1 MYCDSDNG
9 GDPNDGKSTTGL
21 IARMHAIPILTKSSL
36 QRMNAKSSTNA
47 EIIALCDAVEEIV
60 YIKNLTEEIG
70 MKINPTIRVD
80 NQPAID
86 TMINQKMVKGNKHI
100 MNRYYFV
107 KDYYKKGIINLKY
120 IPTKDNL
127 ADIFTKPLKKDSF
140 EYIRNK
146 IMGIETQTKKE

>member
-1 MYCDSDNG
+1 M
-9 GDPNDGKSTTGL
+9 
-21 IARMHAIPILTKSSL
+21 IIVIIIIP
-36 QRMNAKSSTNA
+36 
-47 EIIALCDAVEEIV
+47 
-60 YIKNLTEEIG
+60 G
-70 MKINPTIRVD
+70 D

-127 ADIFTKPLKKDSF
+127 ADIFTKPLKKDIF
-140 EYIRNK
+140 ENIRDRM
-146 IMGIETQTKKE
+146 IGIKTKKD

>member
-1 MYCDSDNG
+1 
-9 GDPNDGKSTTGL
+9 
-21 IARMHAIPILTKSSL
+21 
-36 QRMNAKSSTNA
+36 
-47 EIIALCDAVEEIV
+47 
-60 YIKNLTEEIG
+60 
-70 MKINPTIRVD
+70 MKLKVGV
-80 NQPAID
+80 
-86 TMINQKMVKGNKHI
+86 INQKMVKGNKHI